1 MFLDVYIHCI
11 VFVMRYE
18 LFVQVNSIKCVG
30 GIVIVLLLLLVFSL
44 LLLLFLDFLVV
55 LVMFVMLVMFKSTV

>member
-1 MFLDVYIHCI
+1 MFWDVYIHCI

-30 GIVIVLLLLLVFSL
+30 GIVIVLLLVFSL

>member
-1 MFLDVYIHCI
+1 MFWDVYIHCI

-44 LLLLFLDFLVV
+44 LLLLFLVFFGGAGNVCDVSDV
-55 LVMFVMLVMFKSTV
+55 